1 MLELEMM
8 LSDLKKMADKEKSIR
23 SRIQLEKAA
32 DALKEYLRLKADA

>member
-8 LSDLKKMADKEKSIR
+8 LSDLKKLVDKEKSIR
-23 SRIQLEKAA
+23 SRIQLEKAV